1 MDALKGPWLEVGG
14 VAVAQLGGF
23 CVEQLDNDGEVLRIG
38 LGVALSEATPD
49 PEVEAVAEI
58 ENVMNALELGVNG
71 LETLRGTEPEADE
84 ESVAAPERVA
94 EAHVLND
101 GETLG
106 VPDSVGLE
114 DTVLQAVTEEIIVRV
129 ELPIEVSEALP
140 VLDALP
146 MAVLLAHTVGE
157 CEVEEEEEVV
167 LEG

>member
-1 MDALKGPWLEVGG
+1 MLDVDCVP
-14 VAVAQLGGF
+14 VAQLEEL
-23 CVEQLDNDGEVLRIG
+23 CVEQLDKDGEVLRLG

-49 PEVEAVAEI
+49 PEVETVAEI
-58 ENVMNALELGVNG
+58 ENVMRALELGVNE
-71 LETLRGTEPEADE
+71 LETLRLTEPEADE

-94 EAHVLND
+94 EAHVLSD

-106 VPDSVGLE
+106 VSDSVGLE
-114 DTVLQAVTEEIIVRV
+114 DTVLQAVTEEEIVRV
-129 ELPIEVSEALP
+129 ELPLEEAETLN

-157 CEVEEEEEVV
+157 GEVEEEEEAV